1 MTRGDDFTGF
11 SFNGVHS
18 STLGVVRVSNGN
30 RHEVNILP
38 FIKDTSV
45 EVPGGDGHYFYR
57 TNYKKYDMTLN
68 IAFDEMDERQFRF
81 LRRFYL
87 SKGLYQLIL
96 DENPYK
102 IYIAKGKGLSNIKF
116 VPFGASNNRRY
127 AGEATLSFE
136 IYDGLSKS
144 RFKFKDDY
152 TIANIAEWNDV
163 VGDYTVR
170 QVDFTEEDPTNTGVV
185 IFTEEEGVNSKLI
198 TEEKFYDFNN
208 LNEWDV
214 ASGLQE
220 RGNYDTFYVDGA
232 RGCFDL
238 VNPGDAPAPY
248 NLRLYFLGN
257 GLIPDGSA
265 TIVQNGQTVS
275 TVTWEGFEQASRD
288 ARTNIAVDE
297 FIEINTKERIV
308 KGFDRNQNRTG
319 RYYINH
325 FDGDFG
331 PVPIGES
338 KMIIEANNVAQLKP
352 YIYYDYLYY

>member
-18 STLGVVRVSNGN
+18 STLGVVRVSNGS
-30 RHEVNILP
+30 RHEMNLLP
-38 FIKDTSV
+38 SIKDITV
-45 EVPGGDGHYFYR
+45 EAPGNDGEYFYR
-57 TNYKKYDMTLN
+57 SNYKKYDMTFN
-68 IAFDEMDERQFRF
+68 IAFDEMDENQFRF

-87 SKGLYQLIL
+87 SKGLFRLIL

-102 IYIAKGKGLSNIKF
+102 IYMAKGKGLSNIKF

-136 IYDGLSKS
+136 IYEGLSKS
-144 RFKFKDDY
+144 RFKFTEDY
-152 TIANIAEWNDV
+152 TSANIAEWNDV

-185 IFTEEEGVNSKLI
+185 IFTDEEDVNSELI
-198 TEEKFYDFNN
+198 TEEKFFNFDN
-208 LNEWDV
+208 LEEWKE
-214 ASGLQE
+214 ASGILE
-220 RGNYDTFYVDGA
+220 KGNYDTFYVDGA

-238 VNPGDAPAPY
+238 VNPGDIPAPF

-257 GLIPDGSA
+257 GLIPEGTA
-265 TIVQNGQTVS
+265 TIIQNNQVVS
-275 TVTWEGFEQASRD
+275 TITWESFEQAARD
-288 ARTNIAVDE
+288 ARTNIAADE
-297 FIEINTKERIV
+297 FIEISTKERIV
-308 KGFDRNQNRTG
+308 KGFDRNQNKTG

-325 FDGDFG
+325 FDGDFA
-331 PVPIGES
+331 PIPTGES
-338 KMIIEANNVAQLKP
+338 KMIIEADNVAQLKP